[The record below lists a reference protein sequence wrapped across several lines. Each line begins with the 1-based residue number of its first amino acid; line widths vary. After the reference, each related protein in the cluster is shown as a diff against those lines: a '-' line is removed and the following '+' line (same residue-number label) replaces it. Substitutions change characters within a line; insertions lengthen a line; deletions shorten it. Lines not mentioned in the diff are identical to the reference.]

1 VTAPCVTSTAPAEG
15 ALRAF
20 VASIVAALVLGACG
34 GSTPKIAKL
43 DRGAVVLAFGDSLTF
58 GMGAA
63 RGQSYPAILGRETG
77 LEVVNAGIP
86 GEVSAD
92 GLARLPGAIE
102 ESQPKLLILCHGGN
116 DFLLKMDE
124 ATVAA
129 NIRAMVEL
137 AKSRGIP
144 VVLLAT
150 PKPGFPPSVPKFYAE
165 IAAGTRIPLE
175 GEVMKSVL
183 LDSSLKSDLV
193 HPNGRGY
200 GAIAAA
206 VGKLLKRSG
215 AI

>member
-1 VTAPCVTSTAPAEG
+1 MLLFHSEV
-15 ALRAF
+15 RAF

-43 DRGAVVLAFGDSLTF
+43 DRGAIVLAFGDSITF
-58 GMGAA
+58 GTGAA
-63 RGQSYPAILGRETG
+63 RQQSFPAILGRDTG
-77 LEVVNAGIP
+77 LQVVNGGVP

-92 GLARLPGAIE
+92 GLARLPEAIE

-124 ATVAA
+124 ATAAA

-165 IAAGTRIPLE
+165 IAAGTGIPFE
-175 GEVMKSVL
+175 GDVLKSVL

-193 HPNGRGY
+193 HPNGKGY
-200 GAIAAA
+200 GVIAMKVA
-206 VGKLLKRSG
+206 KLLKKSG